1 MSEAKEIWK
10 RLFFLLHN
18 NSQLDNELPSMWTR
32 FKAEH
37 LQKSDLETAIAEI
50 SDTLCDDL
58 RDRLNSLL
66 SDGKT
71 TKTSLLCDMQT
82 DSLLT
87 DDFWCLLFF
96 RAIRDSECTPIDDNT
111 SISLVE
117 AGQTKQMT
125 MTELE
130 ERFGSENKD
139 NLKSQTSVPDQMI
152 HEDLI
157 DAYLSTDSIEC
168 SLKQAYEIK
177 LSEALEALAT
187 ENPRWKKEEV
197 EKQAVAQASPCEKAV
212 IKFLIKNCPGK
223 AGSEIFKCGQGSSE
237 AGGHEG

>member
-1 MSEAKEIWK
+1 MEVAPFFVGFHNLRSFVAIYIMS
-10 RLFFLLHN
+10 RFTHFFRNFFLAKIA
-18 NSQLDNELPSMWTR
+18 
-32 FKAEH
+32 F
-37 LQKSDLETAIAEI
+37 TA
-50 SDTLCDDL
+50 
-58 RDRLNSLL
+58 
-66 SDGKT
+66 
-71 TKTSLLCDMQT
+71 TSHVFCMYD
-82 DSLLT
+82 
-87 DDFWCLLFF
+87 
-96 RAIRDSECTPIDDNT
+96 
-111 SISLVE
+111 
-117 AGQTKQMT
+117 
-125 MTELE
+125 
-130 ERFGSENKD
+130 
-139 NLKSQTSVPDQMI
+139 LKSQTSVPDQMI
-152 HEDLI
+152 HDDLI

>member
-1 MSEAKEIWK
+1 MSEATEIWK

-18 NSQLDNELPSMWTR
+18 NGQPDNDLPSIWTR
-32 FKAEH
+32 FKAGH
-37 LQKSDLETAIAEI
+37 LQKSDLKTAIADI
-50 SDTLCDDL
+50 SDTLRDDV
-58 RDRLNSLL
+58 RKRLNTLFSEEKTTNASLL
-66 SDGKT
+66 YA
-71 TKTSLLCDMQT
+71 MQT
-82 DSLLT
+82 EPLLK
-87 DDFWCLLFF
+87 DDFWCLLF

>member
-1 MSEAKEIWK
+1 M
-10 RLFFLLHN
+10 
-18 NSQLDNELPSMWTR
+18 
-32 FKAEH
+32 
-37 LQKSDLETAIAEI
+37 QKSDLKTAIADI
-50 SDTLCDDL
+50 SDTLRDDV
-58 RDRLNSLL
+58 RKRLNTLFSEEKTTNASLL
-66 SDGKT
+66 YA
-71 TKTSLLCDMQT
+71 MQT
-82 DSLLT
+82 EPLLK
-87 DDFWCLLFF
+87 DDFWCLLF